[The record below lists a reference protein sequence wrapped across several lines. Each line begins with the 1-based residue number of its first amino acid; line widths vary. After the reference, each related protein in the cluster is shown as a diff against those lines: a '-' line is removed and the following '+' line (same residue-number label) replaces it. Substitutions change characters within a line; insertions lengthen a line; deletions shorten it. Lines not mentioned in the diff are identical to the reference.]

1 MDLLAA
7 LTLGLLG
14 SMHCIGMC
22 GPLALAVPS
31 AAKSRWMFL
40 AERVVFNAGK
50 AMTYGAMGAV
60 LGVIGKGVMMNVQQE
75 LSVIVGA
82 LMLLT
87 ALIPLG
93 FRSAIERYSPLKY
106 LYTFVKSRFSHL
118 MGKRGMV
125 TLFLMGVLN
134 GLLPCGLV
142 YTALVGATV
151 VADVWQS
158 ALFMMVF
165 GVGTSP
171 ALIAVALT
179 RNLVPVRF
187 RSILNRA
194 LPVTTIAV
202 ALLLILRGLNL
213 GIPMV
218 SPKVEQAPVH
228 QQQEPTMECCEE

>member
-31 AAKSRWMFL
+31 SAKNRWSFL
-40 AERVVFNAGK
+40 GERIVFNAGK
-50 AMTYGAMGAV
+50 AVTYGVMGAV
-60 LGVIGKGVMMNVQQE
+60 LGLIGKGVMMNVQQD
-75 LSVIVGA
+75 LSVIVGV
-82 LMLLT
+82 LMLVTVLV
-87 ALIPLG
+87 PLG
-93 FRSAIERYSPLKY
+93 FRSAIERYSPLNH
-106 LYTFVKSRFSHL
+106 LYTFVKSRFSLL

-125 TLFLMGVLN
+125 TLFLMGLLN

-171 ALIAVALT
+171 ALIAIALT
-179 RNLVPVRF
+179 GNLISMKY
-187 RSILNRA
+187 RSLLNRA
-194 LPVTTIAV
+194 LPVMTIAV

-218 SPKVEQAPVH
+218 SPKVEKTAV
-228 QQQEPTMECCEE
+228 QEETMECCED

>member
-31 AAKSRWMFL
+31 SAKSRWMFL
-40 AERVVFNAGK
+40 AERIVFNGGK
-50 AMTYGAMGAV
+50 AVTYGMMGAV

-75 LSVIVGA
+75 LSVVIGA
-82 LMLLT
+82 LMLVTILV
-87 ALIPLG
+87 PLG
-93 FRSAIERYSPLKY
+93 FRSAIERYSPLRH
-106 LYTFVKSRFSHL
+106 LYTFVKARFSVL

-125 TLFLMGVLN
+125 TLFLMGILN

-158 ALFMMVF
+158 ALFMIIF
-165 GVGTSP
+165 GIGTSP

-179 RNLVPVRF
+179 GNLLSVRF
-187 RSILNRA
+187 RSVLNKA
-194 LPVTTIAV
+194 LPAMTIAV

-218 SPKVEQAPVH
+218 SPKVETTAVH
-228 QQQEPTMECCEE
+228 QEKMDCCEE